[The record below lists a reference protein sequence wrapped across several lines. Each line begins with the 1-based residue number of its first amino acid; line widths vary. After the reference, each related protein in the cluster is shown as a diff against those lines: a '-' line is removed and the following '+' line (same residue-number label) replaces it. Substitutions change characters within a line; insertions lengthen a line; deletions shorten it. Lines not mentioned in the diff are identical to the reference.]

1 MFLWWQTVGSWNFG
15 AWHYS
20 AAGRAG
26 SARLFHPSPD
36 CALQS
41 DDVDGHFRRAGP
53 VESHEQRN
61 FTSKFLGRERE
72 VLLFLLLL
80 SYSIP
85 SVSLR
90 LCSSAPAVLSSRLL
104 PGNSIYIYIYICSC
118 ICYVLCREG
127 LHHTLMNDII
137 LELGKGSRSSE
148 RERDRRKHLYR
159 TDTGGLCSLNIRAER
174 NYREKSYKILTERER
189 VRERA
194 THKS

>member
-61 FTSKFLGRERE
+61 FTSKFLGREG
-72 VLLFLLLL
+72 
-80 SYSIP
+80 SA
-85 SVSLR
+85 SVP
-90 LCSSAPAVLSSRLL
+90 AAAVLFDSIRFTPFVFVSSCSFVVETPARKLH
-104 PGNSIYIYIYICSC
+104 IYILYMLLYM
-118 ICYVLCREG
+118 LCFVQR
-127 LHHTLMNDII
+127 
-137 LELGKGSRSSE
+137 RSSSHIDE
-148 RERDRRKHLYR
+148 RHNPG
-159 TDTGGLCSLNIRAER
+159 TG
-174 NYREKSYKILTERER
+174 
-189 VRERA
+189 
-194 THKS
+194 